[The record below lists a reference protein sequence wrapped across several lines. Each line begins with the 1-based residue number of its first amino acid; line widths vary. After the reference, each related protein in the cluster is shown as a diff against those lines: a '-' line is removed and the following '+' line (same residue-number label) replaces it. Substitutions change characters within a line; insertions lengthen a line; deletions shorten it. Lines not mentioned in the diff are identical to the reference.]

1 MTVGDLCTRIV
12 ITAEPHENVVDA
24 ARRMRDRHVGTLVI
38 ITDSDR
44 KPIGLV
50 TDRDLV
56 VSALAQS
63 PDKIDSLEVGDV
75 MSRDLVTAL
84 PTESVEDALNRMRRH
99 GVRRLPVV
107 SSEGLL
113 EGLIAFDD
121 IVEQLSEG
129 LAALAGLVM
138 SEQKHERLARR

>member
-1 MTVGDLCTRIV
+1 MTVGELCTRSV
-12 ITAEPHENVVDA
+12 ITALADESVVDA

-38 ITDSDR
+38 VADTGR
-44 KPIGLV
+44 MPVGLV

-63 PDKIDSLEVGDV
+63 PDKIETLQVGDV

-84 PTESVEDALNRMRRH
+84 TTESVDDALGRMRMH
-99 GVRRLPVV
+99 GIRRLPVV
-107 SSEGLL
+107 TRDGEL

-121 IVEQLSEG
+121 IIEHLSEDITE
-129 LAALAGLVM
+129 LAGLVA
-138 SEQKHERLARR
+138 SEQKHERLLRR

>member
-12 ITAEPHENVVDA
+12 ITAEPHETVVDA
-24 ARRMRDRHVGTLVI
+24 ARRMRDRHVGTLVVV
-38 ITDSDR
+38 TNSDR

-63 PDKIDSLEVGDV
+63 PDKLDSLEVGDV

-84 PTESVEDALNRMRRH
+84 PTESVEDALNRMRHH

-107 SSEGLL
+107 SSDGLL

-121 IVEQLSEG
+121 VVEQLSEG

>member
-12 ITAEPHENVVDA
+12 ITAEPHETVVDA

-38 ITDSDR
+38 VTNSDR

>member
-12 ITAEPHENVVDA
+12 ITAESHETVVDA

-38 ITDSDR
+38 VTNSDR

>member
-12 ITAEPHENVVDA
+12 ITAEPHETVVEA
-24 ARRMRDRHVGTLVI
+24 ARRMRDRHVGTLVVV
-38 ITDSDR
+38 TDGDR
-44 KPIGLV
+44 RPIGLV

-63 PDKIDSLEVGDV
+63 PDRIDSLEVGDV

-84 PTESVEDALNRMRRH
+84 ATESVDDALKRMREH

-107 SSEGLL
+107 SSDGLL
-113 EGLIAFDD
+113 EGLVSFDD

-129 LAALAGLVM
+129 LTTLAGLVA